1 MPRPFPSPSDLEPE
15 RPGLLAR
22 LRRWWRALFAP
33 DPAQDKDRAGEPL
46 ALPQPADPSRPADP
60 IRPDPI
66 RPAGPT
72 IAAPAILPEPAS
84 ADNASQQWLGF
95 LRGRGA
101 APPSPMLEEVR
112 SHLLAE
118 VLTETQSAQ
127 QSGHKGDMDFLQ
139 RLAKVLVTSDLQ
151 LPPFPS
157 IARELDNLLFRGDPS
172 AMDVTAV
179 VERDPA
185 LVREIW
191 VRASSAHFRR
201 APTRLDEAVARLGF
215 TELWRI
221 AMQMAMQS
229 PVFRAGTFQQE
240 AEHIHEHGVLCAEIA
255 SQLAREPRGVAYIS
269 GLLHDVGKL
278 VIYRAAGFGKEPP
291 SQTIVGRMIQNHHSA
306 IGMLAARSWNLG
318 PDVEFAIGFHHHPP
332 LAMLGRPGPLG
343 PTAIA
348 EAAIHI
354 ASSERGGKAPADPRK
369 DGEPHGLV
377 FGELPEEVREAVLAA
392 HRLLDLREGK
402 RGGRGR

>member
-1 MPRPFPSPSDLEPE
+1 MPRPFPSPSDLENQKA
-15 RPGLLAR
+15 PGFFAR
-22 LRRWWRALFAP
+22 LRRWWGGLFEP
-33 DPAQDKDRAGEPL
+33 KQVEPVVQEKDPVGEPL
-46 ALPQPADPSRPADP
+46 PLPSAVTFTSPE
-60 IRPDPI
+60 
-66 RPAGPT
+66 
-72 IAAPAILPEPAS
+72 IAPPAILPVNEPNES
-84 ADNASQQWLGF
+84 GSQNWLNF
-95 LRGRGA
+95 LRSRGA
-101 APPSPMLEEVR
+101 APPSPMLEEIR

-118 VLTETQSAQ
+118 VLIETQNAQ
-127 QSGHKGDMDFLQ
+127 QSGLKGDMDFLQ

-179 VERDPA
+179 IERDPA

-191 VRASSAHFRR
+191 VRASSAQFRR

-229 PVFRAGTFQQE
+229 PVFRAGTFQQQ
-240 AEHIHEHGVLCAEIA
+240 AEHIHEHGILCAEIA
-255 SQLAREPRGVAYIS
+255 SQLAREPRGAAYIS
-269 GLLHDVGKL
+269 GLLHDIGKL
-278 VIYRAAGFGKEPP
+278 VIFRAAGSSKEPP
-291 SQTIVGRMIQNHHSA
+291 SNTIVSRMIQNHHSA

-348 EAAIHI
+348 EAAVHI
-354 ASSERGGKAPADPRK
+354 ATIERGGKNANQ
-369 DGEPHGLV
+369 DGPPLI

-392 HRLLDLREGK
+392 HRLLDMQEGK
-402 RGGRGR
+402 KGGRR